1 MSGFGITFRWAARNG
16 PNTKFNRELYW
27 LLRGGVYS
35 LLRTIPA
42 PAAPSN
48 SVKNGY

>member
-1 MSGFGITFRWAARNG
+1 MNGFGITSRWAARNH

-35 LLRTIPA
+35 LLRTIPGS
-42 PAAPSN
+42 AALAN
-48 SVKNGY
+48 SAKNAY